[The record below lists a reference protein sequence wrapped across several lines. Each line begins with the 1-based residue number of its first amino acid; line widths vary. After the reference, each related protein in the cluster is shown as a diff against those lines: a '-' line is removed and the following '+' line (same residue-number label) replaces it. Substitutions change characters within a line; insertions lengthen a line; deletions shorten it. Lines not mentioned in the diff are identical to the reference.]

1 MRGMPTERFNLF
13 ERLPK
18 VTLVFCC
25 VEGARQYTTFFRK
38 CTRNTHRELVAMMC
52 SVLRQVRRWRV
63 SWLVCYA
70 GRAEGEGE
78 QRRRHTG
85 LLPACGYNVQRA
97 L

>member
-38 CTRNTHRELVAMMC
+38 CTRSTHRELVAMMC
-52 SVLRQVRRWRV
+52 SVLRQVTRWGV
-63 SWLVCYA
+63 SWDVWGEKGVCA
-70 GRAEGEGE
+70 GG
-78 QRRRHTG
+78 
-85 LLPACGYNVQRA
+85 
-97 L
+97 